1 MKLEECMNRIEEIAK
16 LLERADIPLE
26 EAIAL
31 YEEATGLIKKAGT
44 MLDEAEQKVMLLT
57 KGEAGFAVVP
67 FAAEETD

>member
-1 MKLEECMNRIEEIAK
+1 MNRIEEIAK

-57 KGEAGFAVVP
+57 KGESGFAVVP

>member
-1 MKLEECMNRIEEIAK
+1 MNRIEEIAK

-26 EAIAL
+26 EAISL

>member
-16 LLERADIPLE
+16 LLERGDIPLE
-26 EAIAL
+26 ESIAL

-57 KGEAGFAVVP
+57 KGESGFAVVP
-67 FAAEETD
+67 FSAEENA